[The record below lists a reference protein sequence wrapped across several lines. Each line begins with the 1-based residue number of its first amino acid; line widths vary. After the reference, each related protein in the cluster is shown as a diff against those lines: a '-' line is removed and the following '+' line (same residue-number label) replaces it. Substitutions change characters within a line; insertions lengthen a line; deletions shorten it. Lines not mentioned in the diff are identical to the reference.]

1 MEETLIRH
9 IIYSD
14 EFEEY
19 YASMN
24 EQLKKKYDYALQ
36 IVKSQYVVSSKIV
49 KSLENTDF
57 YELRISISSNEY
69 RTILLAVDHD
79 NFIQSKNVLLL
90 NSFLKKDT
98 KQYKAEIKK
107 AENIVKRYLEDWI
120 CWNLTKTNLLVL
132 KHLTTIC
139 KKDTVT

>member
-1 MEETLIRH
+1 MIRH

-107 AENIVKRYLEDWI
+107 AKNIVKRYLED
-120 CWNLTKTNLLVL
+120 
-132 KHLTTIC
+132 
-139 KKDTVT
+139 

>member
-1 MEETLIRH
+1 MIRN
-9 IIYSD
+9 IIFSD

-24 EQLKKKYDYALQ
+24 EQLKKKYDYALH
-36 IVKSQYVVSSKIV
+36 IVKSQYLVSSKIV

-57 YELRISISSNEY
+57 YELRVSISSNEY

-107 AENIVKRYLEDWI
+107 AENIVKRYLED
-120 CWNLTKTNLLVL
+120 
-132 KHLTTIC
+132 
-139 KKDTVT
+139 

>member
-1 MEETLIRH
+1 MEEKLIRH

-57 YELRISISSNEY
+57 FELRISISSKVY

-107 AENIVKRYLEDWI
+107 AQNIVKRYLED
-120 CWNLTKTNLLVL
+120 
-132 KHLTTIC
+132 
-139 KKDTVT
+139 

>member
-1 MEETLIRH
+1 MIRH

-36 IVKSQYVVSSKIV
+36 IVKSQYVVSSIIV

-107 AENIVKRYLEDWI
+107 AQNIVKRYLED
-120 CWNLTKTNLLVL
+120 
-132 KHLTTIC
+132 
-139 KKDTVT
+139 

>member
-1 MEETLIRH
+1 MGDNLIRN
-9 IIYSD
+9 IIFSD

-19 YASMN
+19 YASMS
-24 EQLKKKYDYALQ
+24 EQIKKKYDYALE

-69 RTILLAVDHD
+69 RTIILAVDND

-98 KQYKAEIKK
+98 KQYTAEIKK
-107 AENIVKRYLEDWI
+107 AENIVKRYLED
-120 CWNLTKTNLLVL
+120 
-132 KHLTTIC
+132 
-139 KKDTVT
+139 

>member
-1 MEETLIRH
+1 MEEFLIRN
-9 IIYSD
+9 IIFSD

-19 YASMN
+19 YACLN
-24 EQLKKKYDYALQ
+24 EQIKKKYDYALQ

-69 RTILLAVDHD
+69 RTILLAIDHD
-79 NFIQSKNVLLL
+79 NFMQSKNILLL

-107 AENIVKRYLEDWI
+107 AENIVKRYLED
-120 CWNLTKTNLLVL
+120 
-132 KHLTTIC
+132 
-139 KKDTVT
+139 

>member
-1 MEETLIRH
+1 MEEKLIRH

-36 IVKSQYVVSSKIV
+36 IVKSQYVVSSIIV

-107 AENIVKRYLEDWI
+107 AQNIVKRYLED
-120 CWNLTKTNLLVL
+120 
-132 KHLTTIC
+132 
-139 KKDTVT
+139 

>member
-57 YELRISISSNEY
+57 YELSPTNTELFFSLLTMIIS
-69 RTILLAVDHD
+69 
-79 NFIQSKNVLLL
+79 
-90 NSFLKKDT
+90 
-98 KQYKAEIKK
+98 YKAKM
-107 AENIVKRYLEDWI
+107 YFF
-120 CWNLTKTNLLVL
+120 
-132 KHLTTIC
+132 
-139 KKDTVT
+139 

>member
-1 MEETLIRH
+1 MEENIIRN
-9 IIYSD
+9 IIFSD

-36 IVKSQYVVSSKIV
+36 IVKSQYLVSSKIV

-57 YELRISISSNEY
+57 YELRVSISSNEY

-107 AENIVKRYLEDWI
+107 AENIVKRYLED
-120 CWNLTKTNLLVL
+120 
-132 KHLTTIC
+132 
-139 KKDTVT
+139 

>member
-1 MEETLIRH
+1 MEEKLIRH

-24 EQLKKKYDYALQ
+24 EQLKKKYDYAFQ

-107 AENIVKRYLEDWI
+107 AQNIVKRYLED
-120 CWNLTKTNLLVL
+120 
-132 KHLTTIC
+132 
-139 KKDTVT
+139 

>member
-1 MEETLIRH
+1 MGDNLIRN
-9 IIYSD
+9 IIFSD

-107 AENIVKRYLEDWI
+107 AQNIVKRYLED
-120 CWNLTKTNLLVL
+120 
-132 KHLTTIC
+132 
-139 KKDTVT
+139 

>member
-1 MEETLIRH
+1 MEEKLIRN

-36 IVKSQYVVSSKIV
+36 IVKSQYVISSKIV
-49 KSLENTDF
+49 KSLEKTDF

-107 AENIVKRYLEDWI
+107 AQNIVKRYLED
-120 CWNLTKTNLLVL
+120 
-132 KHLTTIC
+132 
-139 KKDTVT
+139 

>member
-1 MEETLIRH
+1 MGDNLIRN
-9 IIYSD
+9 IIFSD

-24 EQLKKKYDYALQ
+24 EQLKKKYDYALE

-69 RTILLAVDHD
+69 RTIILAVDHD

-107 AENIVKRYLEDWI
+107 AENIVKRYLED
-120 CWNLTKTNLLVL
+120 
-132 KHLTTIC
+132 
-139 KKDTVT
+139 

>member
-1 MEETLIRH
+1 MEEKLIRR

-14 EFEEY
+14 KFEEY

-57 YELRISISSNEY
+57 YELRISISSSEY

-98 KQYKAEIKK
+98 KQYKAKIKK
-107 AENIVKRYLEDWI
+107 AENIVKRYLED
-120 CWNLTKTNLLVL
+120 
-132 KHLTTIC
+132 
-139 KKDTVT
+139 

>member
-1 MEETLIRH
+1 MGDNLIRN
-9 IIYSD
+9 IIFSD

-19 YASMN
+19 YASMS
-24 EQLKKKYDYALQ
+24 EQIKKKYDYALQ

-69 RTILLAVDHD
+69 RTIILAVDND

-98 KQYKAEIKK
+98 KQYTAEIKK
-107 AENIVKRYLEDWI
+107 AENIVKRYLED
-120 CWNLTKTNLLVL
+120 
-132 KHLTTIC
+132 
-139 KKDTVT
+139 

>member
-1 MEETLIRH
+1 MEEKLIRN

-57 YELRISISSNEY
+57 YELRISISSKEY

-107 AENIVKRYLEDWI
+107 AQNIVKRYLED
-120 CWNLTKTNLLVL
+120 
-132 KHLTTIC
+132 
-139 KKDTVT
+139 

>member
-1 MEETLIRH
+1 MEEKLIRH

-19 YASMN
+19 YASLN
-24 EQLKKKYDYALQ
+24 ELLKKKYDYALQ

-98 KQYKAEIKK
+98 KRYKAEIKK
-107 AENIVKRYLEDWI
+107 N
-120 CWNLTKTNLLVL
+120 KTLSNVIWRIEYVE
-132 KHLTTIC
+132 T
-139 KKDTVT
+139 

>member
-1 MEETLIRH
+1 MIRH

-57 YELRISISSNEY
+57 YKLRISISSHEY

-107 AENIVKRYLEDWI
+107 AQNIVKRYLED
-120 CWNLTKTNLLVL
+120 
-132 KHLTTIC
+132 
-139 KKDTVT
+139 

>member
-1 MEETLIRH
+1 MIRH

-57 YELRISISSNEY
+57 YELQISISSNEY

-107 AENIVKRYLEDWI
+107 AQNIVKRYLED
-120 CWNLTKTNLLVL
+120 
-132 KHLTTIC
+132 
-139 KKDTVT
+139 